1 MKIIFSCLLFVLL
14 GSVWA
19 RTATKPQEIS
29 GPITSLSDKNA
40 RDKAK
45 VHPAFANVGR
55 TAGVQ
60 IWRIQNFE
68 PIPVAQKDIGK
79 FYKGDSYIILRTTSD
94 NRNNLSWDIHYWIG
108 RESTQDESGAAAI
121 LTVGLDDKFGG
132 AAVQHRETMGHESA
146 LFLSYFQT
154 PLNYLEGGNPSGFNH
169 VVTNAGAQKRM
180 FQVKGKRDVRVRQV
194 DPQIASMNKGDV
206 FVLDLDND
214 IYVFVGEKAKNVEKL
229 KAISFANQVR
239 DQDHHGRGRVDI
251 VDKYSSDVDVQKFFT
266 ALGSGV
272 KDLVPDESTGGDD
285 QEFERN
291 EASNV
296 ILSEV
301 SDATGKIKVTPLSKP
316 FKQENLSPQNAYILD
331 TISGNIYVWI
341 GKQAT
346 ANEKSQAMTKAQ
358 ELLNAKNYP
367 SWVQVTRVLQNT
379 EPAAFKQYFF
389 TWRDFG
395 MSHSRVI

>member
-1 MKIIFSCLLFVLL
+1 MKIIFSCLLFVFL

-94 NRNNLSWDIHYWIG
+94 SRNNLSWDIHYWIG

-154 PLNYLEGGNPSGFNH
+154 PLTYLEGGNPSGFNH

-194 DPQIASMNKGDV
+194 DPQIASMNKGDC
-206 FVLDLDND
+206 FVLSLDND

-239 DQDHHGRGRVDI
+239 DQDHHGRGKVDI